1 MRLDKL
7 ISNNTSYSR
16 KDTNKLI
23 RKGNVRVNNKL
34 VIDPAFQINESD
46 EVFLFDE
53 IINTKK
59 YHYILL
65 NKPSGFVCSTNDND
79 GESVFNL
86 IKESYIKD
94 LHIVGR
100 LDKDTTGL
108 VLITND
114 GEFTHKIKNSKY
126 MIEKEYEV
134 TLENEFTNEMNQTL
148 NQKICLDAKELKPF
162 KINNILNNKLNITLI
177 EGKYHQIKR
186 MFDIVKNP
194 VVSLKRIRIANLK
207 LNEFSIKEGDYI
219 FINKNDLIF
228 NE

>member
-23 RKGNVRVNNKL
+23 RKGNVKVNNKL
-34 VIDPAFQINESD
+34 VIDPSFQINESD

-65 NKPSGFVCSTNDND
+65 NKPSGFVCSNNDND
-79 GESVFNL
+79 GESIFNL

-114 GEFTHKIKNSKY
+114 GEFTHKIKNPKY

-134 TLENEFTNEMNQTL
+134 TLKNEFTNEMNQML
-148 NQKICLDAKELKPF
+148 NQKICLDGKELKPF
-162 KINNILNNKLNITLI
+162 KINNIFNNKLNITLI